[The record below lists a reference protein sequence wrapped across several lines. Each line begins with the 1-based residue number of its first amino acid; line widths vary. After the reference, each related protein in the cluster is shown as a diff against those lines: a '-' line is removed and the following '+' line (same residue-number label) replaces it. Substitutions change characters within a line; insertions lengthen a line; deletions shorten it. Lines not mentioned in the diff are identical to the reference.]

1 MKCSTH
7 NFPFLSNSD
16 TILISAINTWLI
28 EIKQYNRN
36 MITLDTNQVWVV
48 SLPGHATT

>member
-1 MKCSTH
+1 
-7 NFPFLSNSD
+7 
-16 TILISAINTWLI
+16 
-28 EIKQYNRN
+28 